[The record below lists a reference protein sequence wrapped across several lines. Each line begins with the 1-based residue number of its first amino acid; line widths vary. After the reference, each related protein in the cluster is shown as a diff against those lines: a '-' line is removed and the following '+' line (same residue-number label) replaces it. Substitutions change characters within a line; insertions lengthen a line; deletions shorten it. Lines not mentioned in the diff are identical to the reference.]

1 VSRYLGIDHGA
12 RRVGLAIS
20 DPTLT
25 IAQPLKTITYSSSK
39 ILLNE
44 IQKVVRDFE
53 VVRVI
58 VGLPLT
64 LKGSDSE
71 KTREVRL
78 FADHLTSFLEL
89 PVELFDER
97 LTTLQA
103 HQTLKQLGKKPS
115 KNREMVDQL
124 AAQKILQTYLDR
136 EKYQSIL

>member
-1 VSRYLGIDHGA
+1 MSRFLGIDHGA
-12 RRVGLAIS
+12 KRVGVAIS

-25 IAQPLKTITYSSSK
+25 IAQPLKTITFSSSNK
-39 ILLNE
+39 LLSE

-64 LKGSDSE
+64 LKGTDSE
-71 KTREVRL
+71 KTKEVRL
-78 FADHLTSFLEL
+78 FADHLASFLEL

-103 HQTLKQLGKKPS
+103 HQTLKLLKKKPS
-115 KNREMVDQL
+115 KKRELVDQL

-136 EKYQSIL
+136 EKFQGTI